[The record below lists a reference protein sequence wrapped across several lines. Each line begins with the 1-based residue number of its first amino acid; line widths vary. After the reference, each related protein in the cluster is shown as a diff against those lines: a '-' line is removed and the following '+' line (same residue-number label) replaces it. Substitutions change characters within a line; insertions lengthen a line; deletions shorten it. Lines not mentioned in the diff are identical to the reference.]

1 MGEIVSSHAR
11 KSINELPLSGIELL
25 LHLSENHPALSLGI
39 GEPNFDTP
47 THIVKAATEALEHGY
62 THYSPDSGLKEL
74 RDAIAE
80 KTGRD
85 NGFEP
90 DPNDEILVTG
100 GTSPAVFGAIQTL
113 IDSGDEVIIPTPSY
127 FAYNSIVRIFGGKS
141 VLVPTREEDGFVPD
155 SEAMKKAISP
165 KTKML
170 VICSPNNPNG
180 AVWNEQQ
187 LKNAVDLAEDH
198 NLILLSDEIYEKI
211 VFDNAKHYS
220 PASIGNAFERTITIN
235 GLSKSH
241 AMTGFRIGWII
252 ATKDIISNFRK
263 IHQYSTICAPVIS
276 QKAAVAALNG
286 PQNCVDAMV
295 TDYAKRRQLMVNRF
309 NRDVPLISAV
319 APKGSFFMF
328 INIKQLIENHLA
340 TMKGRLR
347 SEGMKTLVTFPKFLF
362 SLKDLDSSGSL
373 VSMLY
378 LALFANVLTASG
390 GFFGPGGE
398 GYLRVSFAQTYEMIE
413 KAIDLLVD
421 SITKLK

>member
-1 MGEIVSSHAR
+1 MGGTASSHVR
-11 KSINELPLSGIELL
+11 KNINELPPSGIELL

-39 GEPNFDTP
+39 GEPNFVTP
-47 THIVKAATEALEHGY
+47 AHIVKAASKALEHGY
-62 THYSPDSGLKEL
+62 THYSPDPGLKEL

-90 DPNDEILVTG
+90 DPDDEILVTG

-113 IDSGDEVIIPTPSY
+113 IDSGDEVIIPTPTY
-127 FAYNSIVRIFGGKS
+127 FAYDFIVRILGGKP
-141 VLVPTREEDGFVPD
+141 VLVPTREENGFVPD
-155 SEAMKKAISP
+155 SEAMKKVISP

-170 VICSPNNPNG
+170 VVCSPNNPNG
-180 AVWNEQQ
+180 AVWNKQQ
-187 LKNAVDLAEDH
+187 LKNAIDLAEDH
-198 NLILLSDEIYEKI
+198 NLIILSDELYEKI
-211 VFDNAKHYS
+211 VFDNTRHYS
-220 PASIGNAFERTITIN
+220 PASMGDAFERTITIN

-276 QKAAVAALNG
+276 QKAAIAALEG
-286 PQNCVDAMV
+286 PQKYIDAMV
-295 TDYAKRRQLMVNRF
+295 ADYAHRRQLMVNRF
-309 NRDVPLISAV
+309 DRDVPLVNPVS
-319 APKGSFFMF
+319 PKGSFFMF

-340 TMKGRLR
+340 TMKRRLKTD
-347 SEGMKTLVTFPKFLF
+347 GMKTLATFPKSLF
-362 SLKDLDSSGSL
+362 SPKDLDNSGSL

-413 KAIDLLVD
+413 KAIDFLAD
-421 SITKLK
+421 SISKLE